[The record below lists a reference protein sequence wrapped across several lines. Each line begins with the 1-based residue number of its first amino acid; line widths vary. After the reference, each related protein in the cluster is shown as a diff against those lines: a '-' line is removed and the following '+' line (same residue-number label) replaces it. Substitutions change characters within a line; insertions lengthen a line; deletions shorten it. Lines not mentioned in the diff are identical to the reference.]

1 MQLTD
6 PLYMSLPLANSKEL
20 VNFLATPHMFLGAVW
35 YKVFG
40 TNQPNRSRNKS
51 LCQKRNSVQLKAE
64 RVWMGGRTVL
74 RSYVLGFASALRFLR
89 SQNIHAV
96 QKSFG

>member
-6 PLYMSLPLANSKEL
+6 PLYMSLLPLANSKEL

-40 TNQPNRSRNKS
+40 THQPN
-51 LCQKRNSVQLKAE
+51 
-64 RVWMGGRTVL
+64 
-74 RSYVLGFASALRFLR
+74 
-89 SQNIHAV
+89 
-96 QKSFG
+96 